1 MVQTIVETHDLT
13 KVYGQLAAVDRLNLR
28 IQEGEVFGFLGPN
41 GAGKTTTILMLLG
54 LTEPTAGKAEVCGFS
69 PTREPL
75 KVKRMVGYFP
85 EKIGFYNDLTARQ
98 NLRYTGSLN
107 GAQER
112 GLDKKIDG
120 LLEKVGLGD
129 VKDRQVGKYSRG
141 MKQRLGIAD
150 VLMKDPSVVILDEP
164 TSGID
169 PQGIEQILQLI
180 GDMAKQQIT
189 VVLSSHQLHQVQR
202 VCTRVGIL
210 AKGKLVAQGSVDKL
224 GREALGGGA
233 YRIEVQLAQEE
244 PKLVELLKKVPGVT
258 SVQVSGRSLSIN
270 CARDLRPQIAKV
282 VVDSGSLLEEMKIEK
297 YGLEEI
303 YMKYFKEAQP

>member
-1 MVQTIVETHDLT
+1 MVQAVVETHDLT
-13 KVYGQLAAVDRLNLR
+13 KVYGQLTAVDRLNLR

-54 LTEPTAGKAEVCGFS
+54 LTEPTAGKAEVCGLS
-69 PTREPL
+69 PTRDPL

-107 GAQER
+107 GVAEG
-112 GLDKKIDG
+112 GLDKKIEG
-120 LLEKVGLGD
+120 LLEKVGLGE

-180 GDMAKQQIT
+180 GDMAKQHIT

-244 PKLVELLKKVPGVT
+244 PKLVELLEKVPGVT
-258 SVQVSGRSLSIN
+258 SVQATGRSLSIN

-282 VVDSGSLLEEMKIEK
+282 VVDSGSLLEEMKVEK

>member
-1 MVQTIVETHDLT
+1 MVQAVVETHDLT
-13 KVYGQLAAVDRLNLR
+13 KVYGQLTAVDRLNLR

-54 LTEPTAGKAEVCGFS
+54 LTEPTAGKAEVCGLS
-69 PTREPL
+69 PTRDPL

-107 GAQER
+107 GVAEG
-112 GLDKKIDG
+112 GLEKKIEG
-120 LLEKVGLGD
+120 LLEKVGLGE

-180 GDMAKQQIT
+180 GDMAKQHIT

-244 PKLVELLKKVPGVT
+244 PKLVELLEKVPGVT
-258 SVQVSGRSLSIN
+258 SVQATGRSLSIN

-282 VVDSGSLLEEMKIEK
+282 VVDSGSLLEEMRIEK